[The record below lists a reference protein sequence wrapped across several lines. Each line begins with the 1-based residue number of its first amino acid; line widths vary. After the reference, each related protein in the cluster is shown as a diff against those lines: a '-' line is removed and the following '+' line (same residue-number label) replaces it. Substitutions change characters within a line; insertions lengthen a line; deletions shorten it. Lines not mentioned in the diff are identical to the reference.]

1 MNTQDT
7 IIDTNY
13 QEFSINYIKF
23 VINLWIFVLN
33 NKLLTYCLCCLPF
46 SSRSPIDEGFDACG
60 IAHRP
65 AGQHPLQNLA
75 DCS

>member
-23 VINLWIFVLN
+23 VII
-33 NKLLTYCLCCLPF
+33 YGYSC
-46 SSRSPIDEGFDACG
+46 
-60 IAHRP
+60 
-65 AGQHPLQNLA
+65 
-75 DCS
+75 